1 MKYEEIIEEIGGCG
15 CYQKWILSAL
25 YLIALVDGMQGTLL
39 VLLVPN
45 TKHRCTI
52 PGWINDTFEE
62 QNENHKEAI
71 DAFIPQHMEDDEVVY
86 STCYIYGNDTF
97 GNNKTRHKCNSWV
110 YDKSVFQSSFT
121 SDMNLVCDREEFKT
135 YFMLSYFLGAFAAT
149 LTCGW
154 LSDRF
159 GRKPII
165 IVTLIAQGISTIAIS
180 QMTRMEPIFF
190 LRFVASWG
198 GTGVYIPSAV
208 FGTEISSTSQRKSAS
223 VAIHMSYTAG
233 CMLLALMAYFIRTWD
248 VLVLLIS
255 LPSLP
260 LAFIYLWILPESPRW
275 LLSIHKTKKA
285 VNIFETIA
293 KWNKRKFT
301 PYSEDEINVSTP
313 TSRTVKLWKMF
324 TIPILLKRTLI
335 SMISWTAIN
344 FVYYGLVLNVGNLS
358 GSIYLNIFFNVATE
372 IPGYI
377 LCVILL
383 NRVGRKKL
391 FTGFML
397 TSGLMGIAAIFP
409 VLYASKD
416 LRWILTVLSAFIRL
430 CMAGCFG
437 IVYLL
442 TCELYPT
449 IIRNASLGTIST
461 FGKIGSIVSPYILKS
476 TTLVPG
482 KIGKSLPLVL
492 MGAVCFISGSLV
504 NILPETT
511 NQNLHENFAEIYRE
525 EDKKKRNRE
534 ETLNIPLSTVSTSD
548 KYQN

>member
-1 MKYEEIIEEIGGCG
+1 M
-15 CYQKWILSAL
+15 
-25 YLIALVDGMQGTLL
+25 
-39 VLLVPN
+39 
-45 TKHRCTI
+45 
-52 PGWINDTFEE
+52 F
-62 QNENHKEAI
+62 
-71 DAFIPQHMEDDEVVY
+71 
-86 STCYIYGNDTF
+86 
-97 GNNKTRHKCNSWV
+97 SW
-110 YDKSVFQSSFT
+110 
-121 SDMNLVCDREEFKT
+121 
-135 YFMLSYFLGAFAAT
+135 A
-149 LTCGW
+149 
-154 LSDRF
+154 
-159 GRKPII
+159 
-165 IVTLIAQGISTIAIS
+165 
-180 QMTRMEPIFF
+180 
-190 LRFVASWG
+190 
-198 GTGVYIPSAV
+198 
-208 FGTEISSTSQRKSAS
+208 
-223 VAIHMSYTAG
+223 
-233 CMLLALMAYFIRTWD
+233 
-248 VLVLLIS
+248 
-255 LPSLP
+255 
-260 LAFIYLWILPESPRW
+260 
-275 LLSIHKTKKA
+275 
-285 VNIFETIA
+285 
-293 KWNKRKFT
+293 
-301 PYSEDEINVSTP
+301 
-313 TSRTVKLWKMF
+313 
-324 TIPILLKRTLI
+324 
-335 SMISWTAIN
+335 AIN